1 VRFHRTRLLRL
12 AAIEHLFDSSEITR
26 SGARLGTLARM
37 DEERREL
44 CVIGAGTAGFTA
56 AQAARDAGRDVVLVT
71 GSDEL
76 GGTCILR
83 GCMPAKSVL
92 EAAQLEGEVEKA
104 NAVGVTTSPVR
115 VDLPAIV
122 RRKRALVDY
131 FARDRI
137 HELEEYPLVRG
148 DARFVAPNAVEAA
161 GRRIVAD
168 RFVIATGAAVVPPPI
183 AGLDQIATITSI
195 SVLEMTSIPR
205 SIGIIGG
212 GPIGCAFAQFFAR
225 LGSRVTL
232 FQDAPELLRADD
244 PDVGTAVRAVLERDG
259 VEVVLDADVRR
270 AQRDGETSVLFAD
283 TAHGAHGARCEVV
296 MLATNRRPRVDGL
309 DLAAGGIAGD
319 SPRGIL
325 VDAALRSV
333 TNPRVFAAG
342 DVLGRRSL
350 VHAAA
355 YAGRLAATNAFA
367 EQPADAQWPRWESH
381 AVYTQP
387 QVAIAGLTERQCR
400 AQGVDV
406 RVATVPASEVG
417 EALVAEQA
425 DGFVKMLA
433 RRDDGRV
440 VGVALVVDDAIDL
453 VGEAIALIDR
463 GATAR
468 EIAEMPHLHPTMSEL
483 LARVAEKLC

>member
-1 VRFHRTRLLRL
+1 
-12 AAIEHLFDSSEITR
+12 
-26 SGARLGTLARM
+26 M
-37 DEERREL
+37 DEERHEL
-44 CVIGAGTAGFTA
+44 CVVGAGTAGFSA
-56 AQAARDAGRDVVLVT
+56 AEAARAAGRDVVLVA

-83 GCMPAKSVL
+83 GCMPAKAL
-92 EAAQLEGEVEKA
+92 LAATQLEGEVEKA
-104 NAVGVTTSPVR
+104 NAVGVETGPAH

-131 FARDRI
+131 FAADRV

-148 DARFVAPNAVEAA
+148 DARFVAPDAVLAA

-183 AGLDQIATITSI
+183 EGLEAVAAITS
-195 SVLEMTSIPR
+195 SGVLEMTHVPQ

-232 FQDAPELLRADD
+232 FQDAPELLRSDD

-259 VEVVLDADVRR
+259 VAVVLDADVRR
-270 AQRDGETSVLFAD
+270 VQRDGEIAVLFAE
-283 TAHGAHGARCEVV
+283 TARGAHGARCEVV
-296 MLATNRRPRVDGL
+296 LLATNRRPRVADL
-309 DLAAGGIAGD
+309 DLAAGGIEGD
-319 SPRGIL
+319 TARGII
-325 VDAALRSV
+325 VDTVLRSV
-333 TNPRVFAAG
+333 SNPRVFAAG

-355 YAGRLAATNAFA
+355 YGGRLAASNAFA
-367 EQPADAQWPRWESH
+367 HDPVPAQWARWESH

-387 QVAIAGLTERQCR
+387 QVAVAGLTERQCR
-400 AQGVDV
+400 AHGIEV
-406 RVATVPASEVG
+406 RVATVSASEVG
-417 EALVAEQA
+417 KALVSEQA

-433 RRDDGRV
+433 RQDDGRV

-453 VGEAIALIDR
+453 AGEAIALIDR
-463 GATAR
+463 GATAH

-483 LARVAEKLC
+483 LARVAEKLA